1 MRSTRIAAVA
11 ALLSLCLLLLGG
23 CGDGNASRPPSAI
36 EPPMGGTLRMVQ
48 EAPRSLDPLESDSVY
63 DSLPC
68 NQIFDGLLAL
78 DASLNLKPALAETWS
93 VSRDGKTYTFHLRS
107 DVHFHD
113 GTALT
118 AEDVAFTFQRVLH
131 PDRRNMSL
139 AFSYLTVIEG
149 APAFAEGTSKSL
161 PGVRVLDPRT
171 VEVRLERAYPP
182 FLEVLTMDNVAIVPR
197 ATVRSLGEQ
206 RFGREPVGTGP
217 FRLATW
223 GDDSLRLEANDDY
236 WAGRPHLDA
245 VEIHFLRDDEF
256 DFGAARFFSG
266 QMDILE
272 PSTDAMERMLRDPEI
287 QLHRYQELSLA
298 FLGLNANEPPLDKA
312 RVRQAIA
319 HALNRDA
326 MVAESPSLRREAVG
340 VLPPGLAGYS
350 PEIKT
355 LEHSPDEA
363 RRLLAE
369 AGHPNGKGLSPV
381 RLLNPSGGATAERII
396 SRIREDLAA
405 VGLQLEVTLVTWSEM
420 SDALEDGSA
429 PAFLLGWV
437 ADLSDPDAFLRSLF
451 ESNGIGNYFGLKD
464 ARTDRLLELGA
475 VEANPVARAR
485 LYRSLERHVLRQAP
499 MVPLYH
505 TLGVVAVHD
514 HVNGLEPGPL
524 GLAKIELERVWLERA
539 ETSG

>member
-1 MRSTRIAAVA
+1 
-11 ALLSLCLLLLGG
+11 
-23 CGDGNASRPPSAI
+23 
-36 EPPMGGTLRMVQ
+36 MVQ

-68 NQIFDGLLAL
+68 NQIFDGLVAL

-93 VSRDGKTYTFHLRS
+93 VSRDGKSYMFHLRS
-107 DVHFHD
+107 DVQFHD
-113 GTALT
+113 GSALT
-118 AEDVAFTFQRVLH
+118 AADVAFTFERILR
-131 PDRRNMSL
+131 PERRNMSL

-149 APAFAEGTSKSL
+149 ATAYAAGTSKSL

-171 VEVRLERAYPP
+171 VEVRLERPYPP

-197 ATVRSLGEQ
+197 EIVRSAGDEG
-206 RFGREPVGTGP
+206 FGREPVGTGP
-217 FRLATW
+217 FRLTAW
-223 GDDSLRLEANDDY
+223 GDDSLRLEANEQY

-245 VEIHFLRDDEF
+245 VEIHFLREDEF
-256 DFGAARFFSG
+256 DFGAARFFDRK
-266 QMDILE
+266 MDILE
-272 PSTDAMERMLRDPEI
+272 PSTDAMERMHQEPEI

-298 FLGLNANEPPLDKA
+298 FLGLNSSEPPLDKSW
-312 RVRQAIA
+312 VRQAIA

-350 PEIKT
+350 PEIKA
-355 LEHSPDEA
+355 LEYSPEKA

-369 AGHPNGKGLSPV
+369 AGHPNGTGLPPV

-396 SRIREDLAA
+396 ARIREDLAA
-405 VGLQLEVTLVTWSEM
+405 VGLQLEVTLVTWNEM

-451 ESNGIGNYFGLKD
+451 ESNGIGNYFALKD
-464 ARTDRLLELGA
+464 AKTDRLLELGA
-475 VEANPVARAR
+475 VEPNPVARAR

-505 TLGVVAVHD
+505 TLGIVAVHD

-524 GLAKIELERVWLERA
+524 GLAKIELERVWLQTA
-539 ETSG
+539 ESSG